1 MQQVR
6 ERAIASGCLVV
17 LMGLFG
23 CSRLEPRSPIV
34 EKVEKVE
41 QDGSGDLAAV
51 SKDGMREWLGKHK
64 DVAYQV
70 DGMCKPV
77 RQNATAQWADSTEG
91 RLCTAARELAFWR
104 GGPVTSDDK
113 TYSPGLK

>member
-1 MQQVR
+1 MRQLR
-6 ERAIASGCLVV
+6 KRAIASGCLVV
-17 LMGLFG
+17 LMGVFA
-23 CSRLEPRSPIV
+23 CSRPEARSPIV
-34 EKVEKVE
+34 EKVE
-41 QDGSGDLAAV
+41 QAGSGDLAAV

-77 RQNATAQWADSTEG
+77 RQRATAQWAESTEG

-104 GGPVTSDDK
+104 GGPVTSDEE

>member
-1 MQQVR
+1 MQQLR
-6 ERAIASGCLVV
+6 KRAIASGCLVV
-17 LMGLFG
+17 LIGVFA
-23 CSRLEPRSPIV
+23 CSRPEPRSPIV
-34 EKVEKVE
+34 EKVERA
-41 QDGSGDLAAV
+41 GSGHLAAV

-77 RQNATAQWADSTEG
+77 RQNATAQWAESTEG

-104 GGPVTSDDK
+104 GGPVTSDEK